1 MPLEGAEP
9 VAQPFELHVHVTEPP
24 GEAFQLV
31 RVLRAVEGVGE
42 LPDPPLEAQAL
53 ALELERSRVSVGQRI
68 LHLRDEG
75 LPGVG
80 GSARSAS
87 TR

>member
-9 VAQPFELHVHVTEPP
+9 VTEPFELHVHVAEPA

-42 LPDPPLEAQAL
+42 LTDLPLEAQAL
-53 ALELERSRVSVGQRI
+53 ALEL
-68 LHLRDEG
+68 
-75 LPGVG
+75 
-80 GSARSAS
+80 
-87 TR
+87 